1 MTDIKK
7 KLDKAKLPDVITEV
21 KPTKLVKVGAQE
33 TTKLT
38 PKESAPT
45 TIYSIGS
52 GAENPHSNQIIPKK
66 NTLLLPLIA
75 VREGIMF
82 PQTEAVLNFGRKK
95 SVAAILKA
103 EQTQNTVV
111 LVAQKNKNVD
121 DPAEKDLYTIGTLVS
136 IERTLNTNNQI
147 NALVQGKKRAKIVR
161 IIAGEECLMAEV
173 EILEDIVRDKDKIT
187 ALSKHLSKLFNTA
200 VNLGKPV
207 EFLNFMKLMSG
218 VNAGELADQIASTLQ
233 ITTHKKQKILE
244 TVDVEVRLEAVV
256 QELSKELH
264 TYQIERDIINK
275 TQQQFDKHMKD
286 SVLRERIRMMKKELG
301 EGEKDEEEEIDELRE
316 RIAKVKMP
324 KKVAEKVEKEL
335 KRLDRMSMNNP
346 EAGYINNWIETIA
359 DLPWTSRSKGTVSLK
374 KAQKVLDKNHYGLK
388 EVKDRIIEYL
398 AVIQLKAKQ
407 KDNKDRKAPT
417 ILCFVGAP
425 GVGKTSIGKSIA
437 EALGREFVKISL
449 GGIRDEAEIRG
460 HRRTYVGA
468 MPGRIINGM
477 QQAKKKNPVF
487 MMDEIDKIGTD
498 FRGDPSAALLEALDP
513 EQNHEFSDHYLEVP
527 FDLSEV
533 LFITT
538 ANTLQTIPPALRD
551 RLEIIQYSGYTEE
564 EKFHIVKDHLLEK
577 VLGNNG
583 VTPLQVTISDDAI
596 TTIIQHYTREAGVRE
611 MERQTG
617 KLVRKIAKKL
627 ADGEIK
633 SQKIGQN
640 DVSKLLGPEQYDHT
654 LAEAK
659 DEIGLAT
666 GLAWTSVGGDVL
678 FIEVTLT
685 QGKGLVKLTGT
696 LGDVMKESAQIALT
710 YVKSQ
715 AEKLGISAK
724 KMQETDVHIHV
735 PEGAVPKDGPSAGI
749 TITTAIVSA
758 FTDIPVKREVCMTG
772 EVTLRGRVLPIG
784 GLKEKLIAAKR
795 AGSTIAILPKKNER
809 DMEEIPDSVK
819 KQIKFHFVEHM
830 DEVLKVALKK
840 PLSPRTSKKVK
851 QQSSNGMLMHN

>member
-1 MTDIKK
+1 MKNSQKNPDEVKT
-7 KLDKAKLPDVITEV
+7 PDVITEV
-21 KPTKLVKVGAQE
+21 KPSKPTKSTEVKKNTA
-33 TTKLT
+33 
-38 PKESAPT
+38 T
-45 TIYSIGS
+45 TIYSIGEDKKS
-52 GAENPHSNQIIPKK
+52 SQLVPK
-66 NTLLLPLIA
+66 NNNLILPLIP

-95 SVAAILKA
+95 SVAAIMKA

-111 LVAQKNKNVD
+111 LVAQKNKNID
-121 DPAEKDLYTIGTLVS
+121 DPTMKDLFTVGTLVS

-147 NALVQGKKRAKIVR
+147 NALVQGKKRVKIVQ
-161 IIAGEECLMAEV
+161 IIAEDECLMAEV
-173 EILEDIVRDKDKIT
+173 EVLEDIVRDKEKIT

-244 TVDVEVRLEAVV
+244 TVDVEVRLDAVI
-256 QELSKELH
+256 QELAKELN

-275 TQQQFDKHMKD
+275 TQQQFDKHMKE

-301 EGEKDEEEEIDELRE
+301 EGGDEEEEFDELRE
-316 RIAKVKMP
+316 RVMKAKLP
-324 KKVAEKVEKEL
+324 KKVMEKVEKEL
-335 KRLDRMSMNNP
+335 KRLDRMSTNNP
-346 EAGYINNWIETIA
+346 EAGYINNWIETVVE
-359 DLPWTSRSKGTVSLK
+359 LPWSTRSKGTVSLK
-374 KAQKVLDKNHYGLK
+374 KAAKVLDKNHYGLK

-398 AVIQLKAKQ
+398 AVLQLKAKQ
-407 KDNKDRKAPT
+407 KENTDRKVPT

-468 MPGRIINGM
+468 MPGRIISGM

-487 MMDEIDKIGTD
+487 MMDEIDKIGAD

-564 EKFHIVKDHLLEK
+564 EKFHIVKDHLWGK
-577 VLGNNG
+577 VIKNNG
-583 VTPLQVTISDDAI
+583 MTPQQITITDEAI
-596 TTIIQHYTREAGVRE
+596 TSIIEHYTREAGVRE

-617 KLVRKIAKKL
+617 KLVRKIAKDFAEDK
-627 ADGEIK
+627 IK
-633 SQKIGQN
+633 VKKVDTK
-640 DVSKLLGPEQYDHT
+640 DVPKLLGPEMYDHN
-654 LAEAK
+654 LAEEK
-659 DEIGLAT
+659 DEVGLAT

-685 QGKGLVKLTGT
+685 PGKGMVKMTGT

-715 AEKLGISAK
+715 AEKLGISPK

-758 FTDIPVKREVCMTG
+758 FTNIPVKREVCMTG

-795 AGSTIAILPKKNER
+795 AGSTIAILPKKNEK

-819 KQIKFHFVEHM
+819 KQIKFHFVDHM
-830 DEVLKVALKK
+830 DDVLKIALKGK
-840 PLSPRTSKKVK
+840 LEPRTPKRVVK
-851 QQSSNGMLMHN
+851 QSSTASSGMLMA

>member
-1 MTDIKK
+1 MIDTKK
-7 KLDKAKLPDVITEV
+7 TLDEVKTPDVVTET
-21 KPTKLVKVGAQE
+21 KPTPLSPTSE
-33 TTKLT
+33 TQQAT
-38 PKESAPT
+38 ESKQKNAPT
-45 TIYSIGS
+45 TIYSIGDDKE
-52 GAENPHSNQIIPKK
+52 GSNTAQIVPKK
-66 NTLLLPLIA
+66 NTVFLPLIP

-103 EQTQNTVV
+103 EQTQNTVI

-121 DPAEKDLYTIGTLVS
+121 DPQQKDLFSVGTLVS

-147 NALVQGKKRAKIVR
+147 NALVQGKKRVKILRVVV
-161 IIAGEECLMAEV
+161 EDECLMAEA
-173 EILEDIVRDKDKIT
+173 EILEDIIRDKEKIT

-244 TVDVEVRLEAVV
+244 TVDVEVRLDAVV
-256 QELSKELH
+256 QELAKELH

-275 TQQQFDKHMKD
+275 TQQQFDKHMKE

-301 EGEKDEEEEIDELRE
+301 EGNDDDQEFDELRD
-316 RIAKVKMP
+316 RVLKAKLP
-324 KKVAEKVEKEL
+324 KKVALKVEKEL

-346 EAGYINNWIETIA
+346 EAGYINNWIETII
-359 DLPWTSRSKGTVSLK
+359 DLPWSTRSKGTVSLK
-374 KAQKVLDKNHYGLK
+374 KAAKVLDKNHYGLK

-398 AVIQLKAKQ
+398 AVLQLKSKQ
-407 KDNKDRKAPT
+407 KDDKDRKAPT

-437 EALGREFVKISL
+437 ESLGREFVKISL

-468 MPGRIINGM
+468 MPGRIITGM

-564 EKFHIVKDHLLEK
+564 EKFHIVKDHLWNK
-577 VLGNNG
+577 VLKNNG
-583 VTPLQVTISDDAI
+583 VTPAQISVTDDAI
-596 TTIIQHYTREAGVRE
+596 MSIIQHYTRESGVRE

-617 KLVRKIAKKL
+617 KLVRKIAKEFAEGTL
-627 ADGEIK
+627 K
-633 SQKIGQN
+633 SKKIETK
-640 DVSKLLGPEQYDHT
+640 DVPKLLGPEQYDHT
-654 LAEAK
+654 LAEEK
-659 DEIGLAT
+659 DEVGLAT

-685 QGKGLVKLTGT
+685 PGKGMVKLTGT

-715 AEKLGISAK
+715 AENLGISPK
-724 KMQETDVHIHV
+724 KMRETDVHIHV

-749 TITTAIVSA
+749 TMTTAIVSA
-758 FTDIPVKREVCMTG
+758 FTNIPVKREVCMTG

-795 AGSTIAILPKKNER
+795 AGSTVAILPQKNEK

-819 KQIKFHFVEHM
+819 KQIKFHFVKQM
-830 DEVLKVALKK
+830 DEVLKVALKGKIK
-840 PLSPRTSKKVK
+840 PNTPKKMREA
-851 QQSSNGMLMHN
+851 STNGMLVA